1 MIGWPLGVNQV
12 VLNQTVGSLG
22 DGIISDTMRSGKRKT
37 RLRSTSAPESF
48 SVSMKMTREEF
59 ELFRTWYKVDLRM
72 GALSFQFPKI
82 AGTGFAEYK
91 ILPSPSWSQLAAN
104 YVGMTM
110 QWEEA

>member
-1 MIGWPLGVNQV
+1 MIGWPVGVNQI
-12 VLNQTVGSLG
+12 VLNNTSGALG
-22 DGIISDTMRSGKRKT
+22 DGVLSDTMRSGKKKT

-48 SVSMKMTREEF
+48 SVVMKMTREEF

-82 AGTGFAEYK
+82 AGTGNTEYK
-91 ILPSPSWSQLAAN
+91 ILPAPAWSQLAAN
-104 YVGMTM
+104 YLQVSM